1 MAHEPEYAWL
11 PWLRLAEAD
20 LDMAGILADGSAV
33 PWGVCYHV
41 QQAVEKAMK
50 ALTQA
55 RGDDPPFTH
64 NLVRLN
70 RGLSPA
76 PFGADD
82 EERLADLSVW
92 SIQQRYPAD
101 QPELT
106 SDDAGNALQ
115 FGRLALERIRALL
128 ETEEPA

>member
-1 MAHEPEYAWL
+1 MADELEHAWS

-20 LDMAGILADGSAV
+20 LEMAGILAEGSAAA
-33 PWGVCYHV
+33 WGVCYHV
-41 QQAVEKAMK
+41 QQGVEKAMK
-50 ALTQA
+50 ALTLA

-70 RGLSPA
+70 RALTPA
-76 PFGADD
+76 PFGSED

-92 SIQQRYPAD
+92 SIKQRYPAD

-106 SDDAGNALQ
+106 TDDAGVALQ
-115 FGRLALERIRALL
+115 FGRLALERIRTLL
-128 ETEEPA
+128 ATAQPA

>member
-1 MAHEPEYAWL
+1 MADEPEYAWS
-11 PWLRLAEAD
+11 PWMRLAEAD
-20 LDMAGILADGSAV
+20 LEMAGILADGSAV

-50 ALTQA
+50 ALTLA

-70 RGLSPA
+70 RGLTPA
-76 PFGADD
+76 PFGSGD

-92 SIQQRYPAD
+92 SIKQRYPAD

-106 SDDAGNALQ
+106 TDDAGVALQ
-115 FGRLALERIRALL
+115 FGRLALERIKALL
-128 ETEEPA
+128 GTAEPA